1 MQILREETKSL
12 IAELSGR
19 ESLDRLLQSIRNLAN
34 SIRNDPEA
42 NQYITDLKSFILQTR
57 DPYNLRTD
65 DFKQRS
71 RELVDRGRALMDR
84 LRNKTEVEE
93 FLNAG
98 ENLLNNIQND
108 QLVATLRERAGI
120 LVDDITYRDIQ
131 GNLHLD
137 TNVLGN
143 IRKVIVPVVADA
155 LKYIPIPRIED
166 KNDKREYVI
175 ENIVLCGYDVI
186 PENIFVHLESDSW
199 VNVKELETE
208 KFNTS
213 LIVSLRNLRTEIK
226 DIKFNY
232 KRLQFPQM
240 EESGVVSFRIG
251 GRGASLTM
259 GFRVDQFP
267 GDALPKFTSSQ
278 VNFSIQ
284 DMDIEFDRNTLSHDI
299 LVPMV
304 TSLWKRNLIHAIER
318 AVEKN
323 LGGVVNDIGKRL
335 SDSVVGWEPRFAQQL
350 NFMTESAKRGEF
362 SSTYRARQEK
372 LSS

>member
-1 MQILREETKSL
+1 
-12 IAELSGR
+12 
-19 ESLDRLLQSIRNLAN
+19 
-34 SIRNDPEA
+34 
-42 NQYITDLKSFILQTR
+42 
-57 DPYNLRTD
+57 
-65 DFKQRS
+65 
-71 RELVDRGRALMDR
+71 LVDRGRALMDR

-213 LIVSLRNLRTEIK
+213 LIISLRNLRTEIK
-226 DIKFNY
+226 DIKFYY

-251 GRGASLTM
+251 GRGANLTM

-278 VNFSIQ
+278 VNFNIT

-304 TSLWKRNLIHAIER
+304 SSLWKKNLIHAIER

-335 SDSVVGWEPRFAQQL
+335 SYSVVCW
-350 NFMTESAKRGEF
+350 
-362 SSTYRARQEK
+362 
-372 LSS
+372 